1 MVKHFN
7 LSEWALGHRTLVLYL
22 MIVLAAIGVGSYL
35 RLGQAED
42 PDFSFKLMVVRTMWP
57 GASAEEVE
65 RQLTDR
71 IEKKLQ
77 ETPRLDFLRS
87 YSKPGE
93 SVVFVFVKDSSRPEE
108 IKDTWYQVRKKVGD
122 IRATLPQGVV
132 GPFFNDE
139 FGDTFGN
146 IYAVTGDGFSYAQLK
161 ETADRIRNQLL
172 RVKDVAK
179 VELVGEQDEKI
190 YVEVANAKLATFG
203 IEPAVV
209 FAALAQQNAVTATG
223 SFETPTDRIYIRA
236 TGALDSVESVRAIA
250 IRANGRLFQLGD
262 VANVYR
268 GFADPPQ
275 PRMRYIGKEAL
286 GIAVSMVPRGDI
298 IELGKALDIEVARI
312 ERELPVGLELD
323 RVNDQPATV
332 KRSVGEFT
340 RSLAEA
346 VAIVLAVSFVS
357 LGLRTGLVVALSI
370 PLTLAVT
377 FLLMYQWGI
386 DLHKISLGALI
397 IALGLLVDD
406 AIISVEMMLAK
417 MEQGWGRARAAS
429 FAYTS
434 TAMPMLTGTVVTAAG
449 FLPIG
454 LARSSTGEY
463 TFSIFAV
470 TTTALLVSWVVSVIF
485 VPYLGY
491 KLLPDFK
498 PGAHVDESTVYRK
511 PFYLRFRAVVAWCVE
526 HRALVIGATAAAFV
540 LAVVGFRF
548 VQQQFFP
555 AASRP
560 ELIVD
565 LRLAEGSSV
574 RATEEQVRKLEKFL
588 LADPAVKDRIDNFV
602 SYVGSGSPRFY
613 LPFDQQLVNA
623 NFGQF
628 IVNTKTNED
637 REVVRKRLLRLFEE
651 DFPEIRGRVNRLENG
666 PPVGFPVQFRV
677 VGEDKERIRAIA
689 NEVAAAMRAN
699 PWTREVSFDWDE
711 PSKVMR
717 LVLDQNRARV
727 LGISTQELAG
737 FLNTV
742 LAGQAATAYREG
754 DKQIDVLVRGA
765 KEERVFLSLLKD
777 LAVPIGGGRNVPL
790 GQIADVSYGF
800 EQGVYWRRDRLPA
813 ITARSDLKDGIQA
826 PVVSRQLEATLQPL
840 RDKLPIGYRIDTG
853 GAIEDASK
861 GQKSIA
867 VVAPVMILVMVT
879 ALMLQLQSFS
889 RLALVLLTAPL
900 GLIGVAAALLVFNVP
915 FGFVAMLGTI
925 ALSGMIM
932 RNSVILVD
940 QIDRDIEG
948 GSEPVEAIA
957 DATVRRFRPIML
969 TAAAAVLAMIPL
981 TRSAFYGPMAVAI
994 MGGLV
999 VATVLTLL
1007 FLPAL
1012 YAAWFRVPRLAK
1024 APEASPPALASV
1036 PAAGACAL
1044 RIEPDRPAPDDDMAP
1059 ERT

>member
-1 MVKHFN
+1 MASRFN
-7 LSEWALGHRTLVLYL
+7 LSEWALAHQRLVLYF

-42 PDFSFKLMVVRTMWP
+42 PDFTFKLMVVRTLWP
-57 GASAEEVE
+57 GASADEVE

-122 IRATLPQGVV
+122 IRALLPAGVQ

-146 IYAVTGDGFSYAQLK
+146 IYAITGEGFSYAQLK
-161 ETADRIRNQLL
+161 ETADRIRNDLL

-179 VELVGEQDEKI
+179 VDLVGEQDEKI

-203 IEPAVV
+203 VDPAVV
-209 FAALAQQNAVTATG
+209 FAALAQQNAVASSG
-223 SFETPTDRIYIRA
+223 SFETATDRVYIR
-236 TGALDSVESVRAIA
+236 TSGALDSVESVKQVP
-250 IRANGRLFQLGD
+250 IRANGRLFRVGD
-262 VANVYR
+262 IATVTR
-268 GFADPPQ
+268 GFSDPPQ
-275 PRMRYIGKEAL
+275 PKMRFMGKDAL
-286 GIAVSMVPRGDI
+286 GVAVSMVPRGDI
-298 IELGKALDIEVARI
+298 IALGRALDAEVGRI
-312 ERELPVGLELD
+312 KAELPVGIELD

-332 KRSVGEFT
+332 KRSVHEFT

-346 VAIVLAVSFVS
+346 VGIVLLVSFLS
-357 LGLRTGLVVALSI
+357 LGFRTGLIVALSI

-377 FLLMYQWGI
+377 FLFMYQAGI

-397 IALGLLVDD
+397 MALGLLVDD
-406 AIISVEMMLAK
+406 AIISVEMMVVK
-417 MEQGWGRARAAS
+417 MEQGYERVKAAS

-470 TTTALLVSWVVSVIF
+470 ATIALLVSWIVSVVF
-485 VPYLGY
+485 VPYMGY
-491 KLLPDFK
+491 KLLPDFSK
-498 PGAHVDESTVYRK
+498 AGSHVDEEAVYRK
-511 PFYLRFRAVVAWCVE
+511 PFYLRFRRLVDWCVAY
-526 HRALVIGATAAAFV
+526 RWKVIGATAVAFA
-540 LAVVGFRF
+540 LSIFGFGF

-565 LRLAEGSSV
+565 LRLAESASLP
-574 RATEEQVRKLEKFL
+574 ATEAQVRRLEAIL
-588 LADPAVKDRIDNFV
+588 MTEPALKDNIDNFV

-628 IVNTKTNED
+628 IVNTKDNRA
-637 REVVRKRLLRLFEE
+637 REVVRERLLRLFDE
-651 DFPEIRGRVNRLENG
+651 DFPELRGRVNRLENG

-677 VGEDKERIRAIA
+677 IGEDKAVIRAIA
-689 NEVAAAMRAN
+689 NDVAAVMRAN
-699 PWTREVSFDWDE
+699 PWTRDVNFDWE
-711 PSKVMR
+711 EASRVIR
-717 LVLDQNRARV
+717 LTLDQDRARV
-727 LGISTQELAG
+727 LGITTQDLAQYVG
-737 FLNTV
+737 TV
-742 LAGQAATAYREG
+742 VSGQAVTAWRER
-754 DKQIDVLVRGA
+754 DKQIDVVVRGDA
-765 KEERVFLSLLKD
+765 AERRMVSLLKE
-777 LAVPIGGGRNVPL
+777 LAVSIGRGRTVPL
-790 GQIADVSYGF
+790 SQVAQISYGF
-800 EQGVYWRRDRLPA
+800 EQGVYWRRDRLPLV
-813 ITARSDLKDGIQA
+813 TVRSDIRDGIQA
-826 PVVSRQLEATLQPL
+826 PVVSAQLNA
-840 RDKLPIGYRIDTG
+840 KLAQVRASLPHGYRIDTG
-853 GAIEDASK
+853 GAVEDAGK
-861 GQKSIA
+861 GQQSIA
-867 VVAPVMILVMVT
+867 AVAPVMVLVMLT
-879 ALMLQLQSFS
+879 ALMLQMQSFS
-889 RLALVLLTAPL
+889 RLAMVVLTAPL
-900 GLIGVAAALLVFNVP
+900 GLIGVAAALLAFRVP

-940 QIDRDIEG
+940 QIDHDIRA
-948 GSEPVEAIA
+948 GSEPWDAIV

-999 VATVLTLL
+999 VATLLTLL

-1012 YAAWFRVPRLAK
+1012 YAAWFRVKRAGG
-1024 APEASPPALASV
+1024 EA
-1036 PAAGACAL
+1036 
-1044 RIEPDRPAPDDDMAP
+1044 
-1059 ERT
+1059 

>member
-1 MVKHFN
+1 MLKRFN
-7 LSEWALGHRTLVLYL
+7 LSEWALAHQVLVLYF
-22 MIVLAAIGVGSYL
+22 MIVLAAVGVGSYL

-71 IEKKLQ
+71 IERKLQ

-93 SVVFVFVKDSSRPEE
+93 SVVFVFVKDSSRPDE

-122 IRATLPQGVV
+122 IRNTLPQGIQ

-146 IYAVTGDGFSYAQLK
+146 IYALTGDGFTYAQLK

-179 VELVGEQDEKI
+179 VDLVGEQDEKI
-190 YVEVANAKLATFG
+190 FVELANAKLATFG

-209 FAALAQQNAVTATG
+209 FAALAQQNAVSASG
-223 SFETPTDRIYIRA
+223 SFETGTDRIYLRA
-236 TGALDSVESVRAIA
+236 TGALDSVEAVKEIA
-250 IRANGRLFQLGD
+250 IRANGRLFRLGD
-262 VANVYR
+262 VADVYR
-268 GFADPPQ
+268 GFVDPPA
-275 PRMRYIGKEAL
+275 PRMRYMGKEAL

-298 IELGKALDIEVARI
+298 IALGHALDAELVRI
-312 ERELPVGLELD
+312 EKELPVGLELD

-332 KRSVGEFT
+332 KRSVHEFT
-340 RSLAEA
+340 RSLTEA
-346 VAIVLAVSFVS
+346 VAIVLVVSFLS
-357 LGLRTGLVVALSI
+357 LGLRTGLIVALSI

-377 FLLMYQWGI
+377 FLFMSVAGI

-406 AIISVEMMLAK
+406 AIISVEMMVVK
-417 MEQGWGRARAAS
+417 MEQGWERVRAAS
-429 FAYTS
+429 FAYTT
-434 TAMPMLTGTVVTAAG
+434 TAMPMLTGTIVTAAG

-470 TTTALLVSWVVSVIF
+470 TTIALLVSWVVSVLF
-485 VPYLGY
+485 LPYLGY
-491 KLLPDFK
+491 KLLPDFRK
-498 PGAHVDESTVYRK
+498 AGAHADEHAVYAR
-511 PFYLRFRAVVAWCVE
+511 PFYRRFRSVVAWCVD
-526 HRALVIGATAAAFV
+526 HRWIVIGATAATFV
-540 LAVVGFRF
+540 VAVFAFRF

-565 LRLAEGSSV
+565 LRLAEGASLP
-574 RATEEQVRKLEKFL
+574 ATEAQVRKLERIL
-588 LADPAVKDRIDNFV
+588 LTDPQLKERIENFV

-628 IVNTKTNED
+628 IVNTKSNEA
-637 REVVRKRLLRLFEE
+637 REIVRARLLRLFEE
-651 DFPEIRGRVNRLENG
+651 DFAELRGRVNRLENG

-677 VGEDKERIRAIA
+677 IGEDKQEIRRIA
-689 NEVAAAMRAN
+689 NEVAGAMRAN
-699 PWTREVSFDWDE
+699 PWMRDVNFDWDE
-711 PSKVMR
+711 PSKVIR
-717 LVLDQNRARV
+717 LRIDQESARV
-727 LGISTQELAG
+727 LGISTQDLAQY
-737 FLNTV
+737 LNTV
-742 LAGQAATAYREG
+742 LSGQAVTAYREG
-754 DKQIDVLVRGA
+754 DKQIDVVARGA
-765 KEERVFLSLLKD
+765 REERVFMSLFKD
-777 LAVPIGGGRNVPL
+777 LAVPTGRGRTVPL
-790 GQIADVSYGF
+790 AQVAELTYGF
-800 EQGVYWRRDRLPA
+800 EQGIFWRRDRLPM
-813 ITARSDLKDGIQA
+813 ITVRSDIRDGIQA
-826 PVVSRQLEATLQPL
+826 PVVSKQVEEAIAPI
-840 RDKLPIGYRIDTG
+840 RAKLPVGYRIDTG
-853 GAIEDASK
+853 GAIEDAGK
-861 GQKSIA
+861 GQQSIA
-867 VVAPVMILVMVT
+867 VVAPVMILVMLT
-879 ALMLQLQSFS
+879 TLMLQLQSFS
-889 RLALVLLTAPL
+889 RLAMVVLTAPL
-900 GLIGVAAALLVFNVP
+900 GLIGVSAALLAFNVP

-925 ALSGMIM
+925 ALAGMIM

-940 QIDRDIEG
+940 QIDHDIREG
-948 GSEPVEAIA
+948 NDPCDAIIQ
-957 DATVRRFRPIML
+957 ATVRRFRSIML
-969 TAAAAVLAMIPL
+969 TSPAAVLAMIPL

-999 VATVLTLL
+999 VATLLTLL

-1012 YAAWFRVPRLAK
+1012 YAAWFRVKRPFEME
-1024 APEASPPALASV
+1024 PSV
-1036 PAAGACAL
+1036 AAAVA
-1044 RIEPDRPAPDDDMAP
+1044 A
-1059 ERT
+1059 

>member
-1 MVKHFN
+1 MAGRFN
-7 LSEWALGHRTLVLYL
+7 LSEWALSHRTLVLYF
-22 MIVLAAIGVGSYL
+22 MVMLALIGVGSYVK
-35 RLGQAED
+35 LGQAED
-42 PDFSFKLMVVRTMWP
+42 PDFTFKLMVVRTLWP
-57 GASAEEVE
+57 GAAADEVE

-93 SVVFVFVKDSSRPEE
+93 SVVFVFVKDSSRPDE
-108 IKDTWYQVRKKVGD
+108 IKESWYQVRKKVGD
-122 IRATLPQGVV
+122 IRQTLPQGVV

-146 IYAVTGDGFSYAQLK
+146 IYAITGDGFTYAQLK

-179 VELVGEQDEKI
+179 VDLIGEQDEKI
-190 YVEVANAKLATFG
+190 YLELANAKLATLG
-203 IEPAVV
+203 VEPAAV
-209 FAALAQQNAVTATG
+209 FDALARQNAVSATG

-236 TGALDSVESVRAIA
+236 SGALDSVESVKAIA
-250 IRANGRLFQLGD
+250 IRANGRLFRVGD
-262 VANVYR
+262 IATVYR

-275 PRMRYIGKEAL
+275 PRMRYLGHDAL

-298 IELGKALDIEVARI
+298 IALGKALDLQVERI
-312 ERELPVGLELD
+312 ERDLPVGLELD

-340 RSLAEA
+340 RSLTEA
-346 VAIVLAVSFVS
+346 VAIVLVVSFLS
-357 LGLRTGLVVALSI
+357 LGLRTGLIVALSI

-377 FLLMYQWGI
+377 FLFMNVSGV

-397 IALGLLVDD
+397 ISLGLLVDD
-406 AIISVEMMLAK
+406 AIISVEMMVVK
-417 MEQGWGRARAAS
+417 MEQGLERVKAAS

-434 TAMPMLTGTVVTAAG
+434 TAMPMLTGTIVTAAG

-470 TTTALLVSWVVSVIF
+470 TTIALLVSWVVSVLF

-498 PGAHVDESTVYRK
+498 RSGAFDEMAVYRR
-511 PFYLRFRAVVAWCVE
+511 PFYQRFRRVVQWCVT
-526 HRALVIGATAAAFV
+526 RRWLVIGTTVAIFLLSVFA
-540 LAVVGFRF
+540 FRF

-565 LRLAEGSSV
+565 LRLAEGASIN
-574 RATEEQVRKLEKFL
+574 ATEAQVKKLEAIL
-588 LADPAVKDRIDNFV
+588 QREPVLKDNIENFV

-628 IVNTKTNED
+628 IVNTKNNES
-637 REVVRKRLLRLFEE
+637 REIVRARLLKLFEE
-651 DFPEIRGRVNRLENG
+651 EFTEVRGRVNRLENG
-666 PPVGFPVQFRV
+666 PPVGYPVQYRV
-677 VGEDKERIRAIA
+677 VGEDKQVVRAIA
-689 NEVAAAMRAN
+689 NEVAAAMREN
-699 PWTREVSFDWDE
+699 KWMREVNFDWDE
-711 PSKVMR
+711 PSKVIR
-717 LVLDQNRARV
+717 LSIDQERARV
-727 LGISTQELAG
+727 LGISTQDLAQ

-742 LAGQAATAYREG
+742 LSGQAVTTYRER
-754 DKQIDVLVRGA
+754 DKQVDVVARGA
-765 KEERVFLSLLKD
+765 KEERVFMSLLKD
-777 LAVPIGGGRNVPL
+777 LAVPTVRGRTVPL
-790 GQIADVSYGF
+790 AQIATITYGL

-813 ITARSDLKDGIQA
+813 ITVRSDIRDGIQA
-826 PVVSRQLEATLQPL
+826 PVVSAQINARLESIRA
-840 RDKLPIGYRIDTG
+840 KLPYGYRIDTG
-853 GAIEDASK
+853 GAVEDAGK
-861 GQKSIA
+861 GQQSIA
-867 VVAPVMILVMVT
+867 VVAPVMILVMLT

-889 RLALVLLTAPL
+889 RLALVVLTAPL
-900 GLIGVAAALLVFNVP
+900 GLIGVAAALLLFNVP

-925 ALSGMIM
+925 ALAGMIM
-932 RNSVILVD
+932 RNAVILVD
-940 QIDRDIEG
+940 QIEHDIREG
-948 GSEPVEAIA
+948 HVPWDAII
-957 DATVRRFRPIML
+957 DATVRRFRPITL
-969 TAAAAVLAMIPL
+969 TAAAAILAMIPL

-994 MGGLV
+994 MGGLL

-1012 YAAWFRVPRLAK
+1012 YAAWFGIRN
-1024 APEASPPALASV
+1024 PEEDAASPV
-1036 PAAGACAL
+1036 AG
-1044 RIEPDRPAPDDDMAP
+1044 
-1059 ERT
+1059 

>member
-1 MVKHFN
+1 MFKRFN
-7 LSEWALGHRTLVLYL
+7 LSEWALSHQTLVLYF
-22 MIVLAAIGVGSYL
+22 MVVLAAVGIGSFL

-42 PDFSFKLMVVRTMWP
+42 PDFTFKLMVVRTMWS

-65 RQLTDR
+65 RQLTDK

-93 SVVFVFVKDSSRPEE
+93 SVVFVFVKDSARPDE
-108 IKDTWYQVRKKVGD
+108 IRDTWYQVRKKVGD
-122 IRATLPQGVV
+122 IRLTLPQGVI

-146 IYAVTGDGFSYAQLK
+146 IYAITGQGYTYAQLK
-161 ETADRIRNQLL
+161 ETADRIRNELL

-179 VELVGEQDEKI
+179 VDLVGEQDEKI
-190 YVEVANAKLATFG
+190 YVEVSNTRLGTLG
-203 IEPAVV
+203 IEPAAV
-209 FAALAQQNAVTATG
+209 FSALAQQNAVAATG
-223 SFETPTDRIYIRA
+223 SFETPTDRIYLRA
-236 TGALDSVESVRAIA
+236 SGALDSVESVKALA
-250 IRANGRLFQLGD
+250 IRANGRLFRLGD
-262 VANVYR
+262 IAAVAR
-268 GFADPPQ
+268 GFSDPPQ
-275 PRMRYIGKEAL
+275 PRMRYMGQAAL
-286 GIAVSMVPRGDI
+286 GVAVSMVPRGDI
-298 IELGKALDIEVARI
+298 IALGQALDQQVTRL
-312 ERELPVGLELD
+312 ERELPVGIELH

-332 KRSVGEFT
+332 KRSVREFT

-346 VAIVLAVSFVS
+346 VGIVLAVSFLS
-357 LGLRTGLVVALSI
+357 LGLRTGLIVALSI

-377 FLLMYQWGI
+377 FFFMFEAGI

-406 AIISVEMMLAK
+406 AIISVEMMVVK
-417 MEQGWGRARAAS
+417 MEQGWERVKAAS

-434 TAMPMLTGTVVTAAG
+434 TAMPMLTGTVLTAAR

-470 TTTALLVSWVVSVIF
+470 TTIALMVSWLVSVIF

-491 KLLPDFK
+491 KLLPDFSK
-498 PGAHVDESTVYRK
+498 AGAHVDEHAVYRK
-511 PFYLRFRAVVAWCVE
+511 PFYQRFRRVVAWCVE
-526 HRALVIGATAAAFV
+526 HRWIVVGATVALFLV
-540 LAVVGFRF
+540 AVFAFRF
-548 VQQQFFP
+548 VQPQFFP

-565 LRLAEGSSV
+565 LRLEEGASIP
-574 RATEEQVRKLEKFL
+574 ATEAQVKKMERIL
-588 LADPAVKDRIDNFV
+588 LTDPAIKDRLDNFV

-628 IVNTKTNED
+628 ILNTKSSQD
-637 REVVRKRLLRLFEE
+637 REVVRARLLKIFDE
-651 DFPEIRGRVNRLENG
+651 DFPEVRGRVNRLENG

-677 VGEDKERIRAIA
+677 VGEDKEKIRAIA

-699 PWTREVSFDWDE
+699 PWTREVNFDWDE
-711 PSKVMR
+711 PSKVIR
-717 LVLDQNRARV
+717 LSIDQNRARV
-727 LGISTQELAG
+727 LGISTQELAQ

-742 LAGQAATAYREG
+742 LSGQAATTYREA
-754 DKQIDVLVRGA
+754 DKAVDVVVRGA
-765 KEERVFLSLLKD
+765 KEERVFMSLLKD
-777 LAVPIGGGRNVPL
+777 LAVPVGRRRTVPL
-790 GQIADVSYGF
+790 AQIADVTYGF

-813 ITARSDLKDGIQA
+813 ITVRSDLKDGIQA
-826 PVVSRQLEATLQPL
+826 PVVSQQLIAQLEPIRA
-840 RDKLPIGYRIDTG
+840 KLPVGYRIDTG
-853 GAIEDASK
+853 GAIEDAGK

-889 RLALVLLTAPL
+889 KLALVLLTAPL
-900 GLIGVAAALLVFNVP
+900 GLIGVAAALLIFNVP
-915 FGFVAMLGTI
+915 FRFVAMLGTI
-925 ALSGMIM
+925 ALAGMIM

-940 QIDRDIEG
+940 QIDQDIRA
-948 GSEPVEAIA
+948 GSEPADAIV
-957 DATVRRFRPIML
+957 DATVRRFRPIVL

-981 TRSAFYGPMAVAI
+981 TRSAFYGPMAVSI

-999 VATVLTLL
+999 VATGLTLL

-1012 YAAWFRVPRLAK
+1012 YAAWFHVPRASDVDVVEPLAGAEVEEPAK
-1024 APEASPPALASV
+1024 A
-1036 PAAGACAL
+1036 
-1044 RIEPDRPAPDDDMAP
+1044 
-1059 ERT
+1059 

>member
-1 MVKHFN
+1 MFKRFN
-7 LSEWALGHRTLVLYL
+7 LSEWALSHQTLVLYF
-22 MIVLAAIGVGSYL
+22 MVVLAAIGVGSFM

-42 PDFSFKLMVVRTMWP
+42 PDFTFKLMVVRTLWP

-93 SVVFVFVKDSSRPEE
+93 SVVFVFVKDSSRPDE
-108 IKDTWYQVRKKVGD
+108 IRDTWYQVRKKVGD
-122 IRATLPQGVV
+122 IRLTLPQGVA

-139 FGDTFGN
+139 FGDTYGN
-146 IYAVTGDGFSYAQLK
+146 IYAITGEGYTYAQLK
-161 ETADRIRNQLL
+161 ETADRIRNELL

-179 VELVGEQDEKI
+179 VDLVGEQDEKI
-190 YVEVANAKLATFG
+190 YVEVSNTRLGTLG
-203 IEPAVV
+203 IEPSAV
-209 FAALAQQNAVTATG
+209 FAALAQQNAVAATG
-223 SFETPTDRIYIRA
+223 SFETATDRIYVRA
-236 TGALDSVESVRAIA
+236 SGALDSVESVKALA
-250 IRANGRLFQLGD
+250 IRANGRLFRLGD
-262 VANVYR
+262 IATVAR

-275 PRMRYIGKEAL
+275 PRMRYMGRDAL
-286 GIAVSMVPRGDI
+286 GVAVSMVPRGDI
-298 IELGKALDIEVARI
+298 IALGHALDGELSRLD
-312 ERELPVGLELD
+312 RELPVGIELH

-340 RSLAEA
+340 RSLTEA
-346 VAIVLAVSFVS
+346 VGIVLLVSFLS
-357 LGLRTGLVVALSI
+357 LGLRTGLIVALSI

-377 FLLMYQWGI
+377 FFFMFQSGI

-397 IALGLLVDD
+397 ISLGLLVDD
-406 AIISVEMMLAK
+406 AIISVEMMVVK
-417 MEQGWGRARAAS
+417 MEQGYERVKAAS

-434 TAMPMLTGTVVTAAG
+434 TAMPMLTGTIVTAAG

-470 TTTALLVSWVVSVIF
+470 TTIALLVSWVVSVLF

-491 KLLPDFK
+491 KLLPDMRK
-498 PGAHVDESTVYRK
+498 AGAHADEAGVYRK
-511 PFYLRFRAVVAWCVE
+511 PFYLRFRRLVEWCVD
-526 HRALVIGATAAAFV
+526 HRGLVIGATAAAFV
-540 LAVVGFRF
+540 LSVFGFRF

-565 LRLAEGSSV
+565 LRLPEGASLN
-574 RATEEQVRKLEKFL
+574 ATEAQVKKLERI
-588 LADPAVKDRIDNFV
+588 LAGEPVLRDNIDNFV

-628 IVNTKTNED
+628 IVNTKNNEA
-637 REVVRKRLLRLFEE
+637 REVVRARLLKLFEE
-651 DFPEIRGRVNRLENG
+651 DFPELRGRVNRLENG

-677 VGEDKERIRAIA
+677 IGEDKQEIRRIA
-689 NEVAAAMRAN
+689 NEVAGAMRAN
-699 PWTREVSFDWDE
+699 AWTHDVNFDWDE
-711 PSKVMR
+711 PSKVIR
-717 LVLDQNRARV
+717 LKIDQERARV
-727 LGISTQELAG
+727 LGVSTQDLAQY
-737 FLNTV
+737 LNTV
-742 LAGQAATAYREG
+742 LSGFAATTWREG
-754 DKQIDVLVRGA
+754 DKQVDVVARGSRM
-765 KEERVFLSLLKD
+765 EREYMSLLRD
-777 LAVPIGGGRNVPL
+777 LAVPTGRGKPVPL
-790 GQIADVSYGF
+790 AQLADIEYGF
-800 EQGVYWRRDRLPA
+800 EQGVYWRRDRLPMVTVRA
-813 ITARSDLKDGIQA
+813 DIRDGIQA
-826 PVVSRQLEATLQPL
+826 PVVSQQVQAAIAPIRA
-840 RDKLPIGYRIDTG
+840 KLPAGYRIDTG
-853 GAIEDASK
+853 GAIEDAAK
-861 GQKSIA
+861 GQRSIA
-867 VVAPVMILVMVT
+867 IVAPVMVLVMLT

-889 RLALVLLTAPL
+889 RLAMVVLTAPL
-900 GLIGVAAALLVFNVP
+900 GLIGVAAALLLFNVP

-925 ALSGMIM
+925 ALAGMIM

-940 QIDRDIEG
+940 QIDHDIREG
-948 GSEPVEAIA
+948 SDPWDAIV
-957 DATVRRFRPIML
+957 DSTVRRFRPIML

-981 TRSAFYGPMAVAI
+981 ARSAFYGPMAVAI

-1012 YAAWFRVPRLAK
+1012 YAAWFRVRRVTEP
-1024 APEASPPALASV
+1024 APEAALV
-1036 PAAGACAL
+1036 PA
-1044 RIEPDRPAPDDDMAP
+1044 
-1059 ERT
+1059 

>member
-1 MVKHFN
+1 MFKRFN
-7 LSEWALGHRTLVLYL
+7 LSEWALSHQTLVLYF
-22 MIVLAAIGVGSYL
+22 MIVLGFIGVGSYL
-35 RLGQAED
+35 KLGQAED
-42 PDFSFKLMVVRTMWP
+42 PDFTFKLMVVQTRWP
-57 GASAEEVE
+57 GASAGEVE
-65 RQLTDR
+65 RQLTDK

-77 ETPRLDFLRS
+77 ETPHLDFLRS

-93 SVVFVFVKDSSRPEE
+93 SNIFVFVKDSTLASE

-122 IRATLPQGVV
+122 IRQTLPPGIQG
-132 GPFFNDE
+132 PYFNDE

-146 IYAVTGDGFSYAQLK
+146 IYAITGDGYTYAQLK

-172 RVKDVAK
+172 RVKNVAK
-179 VELVGEQDEKI
+179 VDLIGEQDERI

-203 IEPAVV
+203 IDPQFV
-209 FAALAQQNAVTATG
+209 FNALAQQNAVSATG

-236 TGALDSVESVRAIA
+236 TGSLDSVESVKAIA

-268 GFADPPQ
+268 SFVDPPQ
-275 PRMRYIGKEAL
+275 PRIRYMGKPAL

-298 IELGKALDIEVARI
+298 IALGHALDDQIGTIEK
-312 ERELPVGLELD
+312 ELPVGLELS

-332 KRSVGEFT
+332 KRSISEFT
-340 RSLAEA
+340 HSLAEA
-346 VAIVLAVSFVS
+346 VTIVLAVSFLT
-357 LGLRTGLVVALSI
+357 LGLRTGLIVALSI

-377 FLLMYQWGI
+377 FLFMFVSGI

-397 IALGLLVDD
+397 ISLGLLVDD
-406 AIISVEMMLAK
+406 AIISVEMMVVK
-417 MEQGWGRARAAS
+417 MEQGWERVRAAS
-429 FAYTS
+429 FAYRS
-434 TAMPMLTGTVVTAAG
+434 TAMPMLTGTIVTAAG

-470 TTTALLVSWVVSVIF
+470 VTLALLISWIVSVIF

-491 KLLPDFK
+491 KLLPDYK
-498 PGAHVDESTVYRK
+498 QGGAHVDEGAVYRK
-511 PFYLRFRAVVAWCVE
+511 PFYLRFRAVVTWCVE
-526 HRALVIGATAAAFV
+526 HRWKVIAITAGIFV
-540 LAVVGFRF
+540 ASIVGFRF

-565 LRLAEGSSV
+565 LRLPEGASIP
-574 RATEEQVRKLEKFL
+574 ATEQQVKKMEKFL
-588 LADPAVKDRIDNFV
+588 LTDPSVKDRIENFV

-628 IVNTKTNED
+628 IVNTKSNED
-637 REVVRKRLLRLFEE
+637 REVVRSRLLKLFDEE
-651 DFPEIRGRVNRLENG
+651 FPELRGRVNRLENG
-666 PPVGFPVQFRV
+666 PPVGYPVQFRV
-677 VGEDKERIRAIA
+677 VGEDKQRIRAIA
-689 NEVAAAMRAN
+689 KDVAAAMRDN
-699 PWTREVSFDWDE
+699 KWTRDVNFDWDE
-711 PSKVMR
+711 PSKVIR
-717 LVLDQNRARV
+717 LTIDQNRARV
-727 LGISTQELAG
+727 LGISTQELSQ

-742 LAGQAATAYREG
+742 LSGQAATTFRER
-754 DKQIDVLVRGA
+754 DKSVDVMVRGSRD
-765 KEERVFLSLLKD
+765 ERVFMSLLKD
-777 LAVPIGGGRNVPL
+777 LSVPVGNGRNVPL
-790 GQIADVSYGF
+790 AQIADVTYGL

-813 ITARSDLKDGIQA
+813 ITVRSDLNDGIQA
-826 PVVSRQLEATLQPL
+826 PVVSQQLNEKIDEIRA
-840 RDKLPIGYRIDTG
+840 KLPVGYRIETG
-853 GAIEDASK
+853 GAIEDAGK
-861 GQKSIA
+861 GQQSIA
-867 VVAPVMILVMVT
+867 IVAPVMILVMVT

-889 RLALVLLTAPL
+889 KLALVLLTAPL
-900 GLIGVAAALLVFNVP
+900 GLIGVAAALLIFNVP

-925 ALSGMIM
+925 ALAGMIM

-940 QIDRDIEG
+940 QIDHDIEA
-948 GSEPVEAIA
+948 GSEPADAIV

-999 VATVLTLL
+999 IATVLTLL

-1012 YAAWFRVPRLAK
+1012 YAAWFRVPRMGTNEERA
-1024 APEASPPALASV
+1024 ASGR
-1036 PAAGACAL
+1036 AGEL
-1044 RIEPDRPAPDDDMAP
+1044 LHL
-1059 ERT
+1059 

>member
-1 MVKHFN
+1 MRQRFN
-7 LSEWALGHRTLVLYL
+7 LSEWALEHQTLVLFF
-22 MIVLAAIGVGSYL
+22 MIVLAAIGIGSYL

-42 PDFSFKLMVVRTMWP
+42 PDFTFKLMVVRTMWP

-65 RQLTDR
+65 RQLTDK
-71 IEKKLQ
+71 IERKLQ

-93 SVVFVFVKDSSRPEE
+93 SVVFVFVKDNSRPEE

-122 IRATLPQGVV
+122 IRLTLPQGVI

-146 IYAVTGDGFSYAQLK
+146 IYALTGDGFTYAQLK

-179 VELVGEQDEKI
+179 VDLIGEQDEKI
-190 YVEVANAKLATFG
+190 YVELANAKLATFG
-203 IEPAVV
+203 IEPALV
-209 FAALAQQNAVTATG
+209 FAALQQQNAVSATG

-236 TGALDSVESVRAIA
+236 TGALDSVESVKQIA
-250 IRANGRLFQLGD
+250 IRANGRLFRLGD
-262 VANVYR
+262 IANVTR
-268 GFADPPQ
+268 GFADPAQ
-275 PRMRYIGKEAL
+275 PRMRYMGRDAL

-298 IELGKALDIEVARI
+298 IALGKALDAETERI
-312 ERELPVGLELD
+312 EGQLPVGLELD

-340 RSLAEA
+340 RALAEA
-346 VAIVLAVSFVS
+346 VTIVLIVSFVS
-357 LGLRTGLVVALSI
+357 LGLRTGLIVALSI
-370 PLTLAVT
+370 PLTLFVT
-377 FLLMYQWGI
+377 FAFMYQAGV

-397 IALGLLVDD
+397 ISLGLLVDD
-406 AIISVEMMLAK
+406 AIISVEMMVVK
-417 MEQGWGRARAAS
+417 MEQGWERAKAAS

-434 TAMPMLTGTVVTAAG
+434 TAMPMLTGTIVTAAG

-470 TTTALLVSWVVSVIF
+470 TTTALLVSWVVSVLF

-491 KLLPDFK
+491 KLLPDFRK
-498 PGAHVDESTVYRK
+498 AGVHLDEGAVYRK
-511 PFYLRFRAVVAWCVE
+511 PFYQRFRRVVEWSVD
-526 HRALVIGATAAAFV
+526 HRRVVIAATAGVF
-540 LAVVGFRF
+540 LLSIFGFKF

-565 LRLAEGSSV
+565 LRLQEGASID
-574 RATEEQVRKLEKFL
+574 ATQAQVKKMEAL
-588 LADPAVKDRIDNFV
+588 LMGEPLLRDNIENFV

-628 IVNTKTNED
+628 IVNTKNNES
-637 REVVRKRLLRLFEE
+637 REWVRARLLKAFDE
-651 DFPEIRGRVNRLENG
+651 DFPEVRGRVNRLENG

-677 VGEDKERIRAIA
+677 IGEDKEVIRGIA
-689 NEVAAAMRAN
+689 NQVSQVMRDNA
-699 PWTREVSFDWDE
+699 WTRDVNFDWDE
-711 PSKVMR
+711 PSKVIR
-717 LVLDQNRARV
+717 LTIDQNRARV
-727 LGISTQELAG
+727 LGISTQELSA
-737 FLNTV
+737 FLSTV
-742 LAGQAATAYREG
+742 LSGSAITTYREA
-754 DKQIDVLVRGA
+754 DKQVDVVVRGA
-765 KEERVFLSLLKD
+765 REERVYMSLLKD
-777 LAVPIGGGRNVPL
+777 LAVPIGRGRTVPL
-790 GQIADVSYGF
+790 AQIANLTYGF
-800 EQGVYWRRDRLPA
+800 EQGIYWRRDRLPV
-813 ITARSDLKDGIQA
+813 ITVRSDLKDGIQA
-826 PVVSRQLEATLQPL
+826 PVVSAQVNEKLEAI
-840 RDKLPIGYRIDTG
+840 RSKLPFGYRIDTG
-853 GAIEDASK
+853 GAVEDAGK

-867 VVAPVMILVMVT
+867 IVAPVMILVMIT

-889 RLALVLLTAPL
+889 RLTMVLLTAPL
-900 GLIGVAAALLVFNVP
+900 GLIGVVAALLVFNVP

-925 ALSGMIM
+925 ALAGMIM

-940 QIDRDIEG
+940 QIEQDIRN
-948 GSEPVEAIA
+948 GSDPYEAIT
-957 DATVRRFRPIML
+957 DATVRRLRPIVL

-999 VATVLTLL
+999 VATVITLV

-1012 YAAWFRVPRLAK
+1012 YAAWYRVRRPTLQ
-1024 APEASPPALASV
+1024 EAA
-1036 PAAGACAL
+1036 
-1044 RIEPDRPAPDDDMAP
+1044 
-1059 ERT
+1059 

>member
-1 MVKHFN
+1 MIRRFN
-7 LSEWALGHRTLVLYL
+7 LSEWALAHQTLVLYF
-22 MIVLAAIGVGSYL
+22 MVVLAVVGVGSYL

-42 PDFSFKLMVVRTMWP
+42 PDFTFKLMVVRTIWP
-57 GASAEEVE
+57 GAAAEEVE

-93 SVVFVFVKDSSRPEE
+93 SVVFVFVKDYSRPDE

-122 IRATLPQGVV
+122 IRAGLPQGVI

-146 IYAVTGDGFSYAQLK
+146 IYALTGDGYTYAQLK
-161 ETADRIRNQLL
+161 DTADRLRNELL

-179 VELVGEQDEKI
+179 VELIGEQDEKI
-190 YVEVANAKLATFG
+190 FVELANAKLATFG

-209 FAALAQQNAVTATG
+209 FAALAQQNAVAATG

-236 TGALDSVESVRAIA
+236 SGALDSVESVKAIA
-250 IRANGRLFQLGD
+250 IRANGRLFRLGD
-262 VANVYR
+262 IATVTR
-268 GFADPPQ
+268 GFTDPPQ
-275 PRMRYIGKEAL
+275 PRMRFMGHEGL
-286 GIAVSMVPRGDI
+286 GVAVSMVPRGDI
-298 IELGKALDIEVARI
+298 IALGKALDAEVERI
-312 ERELPVGLELD
+312 ERELPVGLELH

-332 KRSVGEFT
+332 KRSVREFT
-340 RSLAEA
+340 RALTEA
-346 VAIVLAVSFVS
+346 VAIVLAVSFLS
-357 LGLRTGLVVALSI
+357 LGLRTGLIVALSI

-377 FLLMYQWGI
+377 FFFMHQAGI

-406 AIISVEMMLAK
+406 AIISVEMMVVK
-417 MEQGWGRARAAS
+417 MEQGWERVKAAS

-434 TAMPMLTGTVVTAAG
+434 TAMPMLTGTLVTAAG

-470 TTTALLVSWVVSVIF
+470 TTIALLVSWVVSVLF

-491 KLLPDFK
+491 KLLPDFHK
-498 PGAHVDESTVYRK
+498 AGGHVDEMAVYRK
-511 PFYLRFRAVVAWCVE
+511 PFYQRFRRLVDWCVG
-526 HRALVIGATAAAFV
+526 HRWTVIGVTVAAF
-540 LAVVGFRF
+540 AVAIGLFRF

-565 LRLAEGSSV
+565 LRLAEGSSIV
-574 RATEEQVRKLEKFL
+574 ATEAQVKRLEKIL
-588 LADPAVKDRIDNFV
+588 MTEPVLRDHIDNFV

-628 IVNTKTNED
+628 IVNTKNNEA
-637 REVVRKRLLRLFEE
+637 REIVRARLIRLFEE
-651 DFPEIRGRVNRLENG
+651 DFTEVRGRVNRLENG

-677 VGEDKERIRAIA
+677 IGEDKQVIRGIA
-689 NEVAAAMRAN
+689 NEVAAVMRAN
-699 PWTREVSFDWDE
+699 PWTRDVNFDWEE
-711 PSKVMR
+711 PSKVIR
-717 LVLDQNRARV
+717 LAIDQDRARV
-727 LGISTQELAG
+727 LGISTQELAQ

-742 LAGQAATAYREG
+742 LSGFPVTTFREG
-754 DKQIDVLVRGA
+754 DKQIDVIARGA
-765 KEERVFLSLLKD
+765 REERVYVSLLKD
-777 LAVPIGGGRNVPL
+777 LAVPVGGGRTVPL
-790 GQIADVSYGF
+790 AQIASLGYGF
-800 EQGVYWRRDRLPA
+800 EQGVYWRRDRLPV
-813 ITARSDLKDGIQA
+813 ITVRSDLKDGIQA
-826 PVVSRQLEATLQPL
+826 PVVSQQVNA
-840 RDKLPIGYRIDTG
+840 KLDAIRARLPFGYRIDVG
-853 GAIEDASK
+853 GATEDSAR
-861 GQKSIA
+861 GQRSIA
-867 VVAPVMILVMVT
+867 VVAPVMVLAMLTV
-879 ALMLQLQSFS
+879 LMLQLQSFS
-889 RLALVLLTAPL
+889 RLAMVLATAPL
-900 GLIGVAAALLVFNVP
+900 GMIGVTAALLLFNVP

-940 QIDRDIEG
+940 QIDHDIREG
-948 GSEPVEAIA
+948 AEPWDAIVE
-957 DATVRRFRPIML
+957 ATVRRFRPIML
-969 TAAAAVLAMIPL
+969 TAAAAILAMIPL
-981 TRSAFYGPMAVAI
+981 ARSAFYGPMAVAI
-994 MGGLV
+994 MGGLA

-1012 YAAWFRVPRLAK
+1012 YAAWFRVQK
-1024 APEASPPALASV
+1024 GE
-1036 PAAGACAL
+1036 
-1044 RIEPDRPAPDDDMAP
+1044 
-1059 ERT
+1059 

>member
-1 MVKHFN
+1 MLRRFN
-7 LSEWALGHRTLVLYL
+7 LSEWALAHQALVLYF
-22 MIVLAAIGVGSYL
+22 MVVLALVGVGSYL

-42 PDFSFKLMVVRTMWP
+42 PDFTFKLMVVRTLWP

-93 SVVFVFVKDSSRPEE
+93 SVVFVFVKDSSRPDE
-108 IKDTWYQVRKKVGD
+108 IKDAWYQVRKKIGD
-122 IRATLPQGVV
+122 VRPTLPQGIV

-146 IYAVTGDGFSYAQLK
+146 IYAITGDGFTYAQLK

-179 VELVGEQDEKI
+179 VDLIGEQDEKI
-190 YVEVANAKLATFG
+190 YVELANAKLATIG

-209 FAALAQQNAVTATG
+209 FAALAQQNAVAATG
-223 SFETPTDRIYIRA
+223 SFETPTDRIHIRA
-236 TGALDSVESVRAIA
+236 SGALDSVESVKAIA
-250 IRANGRLFQLGD
+250 LRANGRLFQLGD
-262 VANVYR
+262 VATVYR
-268 GFADPPQ
+268 GFADPAQ
-275 PRMRYIGKEAL
+275 PRMRFMGKEAL

-298 IELGKALDIEVARI
+298 IALGKSLDAEIAHLEK
-312 ERELPVGLELD
+312 ELPVGLELA

-346 VAIVLAVSFVS
+346 VAIVLVVSFLS
-357 LGLRTGLVVALSI
+357 LGLRTGLIVALSI

-377 FLLMYQWGI
+377 FLFMFYAGV

-397 IALGLLVDD
+397 LALGLLVDD
-406 AIISVEMMLAK
+406 AIISVEMMAVK
-417 MEQGWGRARAAS
+417 MEQGWERVKAAS

-434 TAMPMLTGTVVTAAG
+434 TAMPMLTGTIVTAAG

-470 TTTALLVSWVVSVIF
+470 ATIALLVSWVVSVIF

-491 KLLPDFK
+491 KLLPDFAK
-498 PGAHVDESTVYRK
+498 AGSHADENAVYRK
-511 PFYLRFRAVVAWCVE
+511 PFYRRFRRLVAWCVE
-526 HRALVIGATAAAFV
+526 HRGLVIGATVIAFLV
-540 LAVVGFRF
+540 SVFAFRF

-560 ELIVD
+560 ELVVD
-565 LRLAEGSSV
+565 LRLAEGASLH
-574 RATEEQVRKLEKFL
+574 ATEAQVKKLEKI
-588 LADPAVKDRIDNFV
+588 LATDPQLKDHIDNFV
-602 SYVGSGSPRFY
+602 SYVGTGSPRFY
-613 LPFDQQLVNA
+613 LPFEQQLVNA

-628 IVNTKTNED
+628 ILNTKSNAD
-637 REVVRKRLLRLFEE
+637 REVVRARLLKIFEE

-666 PPVGFPVQFRV
+666 PPVGFPVQYRV
-677 VGEDKERIRAIA
+677 VGEDKQVIRGIA
-689 NEVAAAMRAN
+689 NEVAAAMREN
-699 PWTREVSFDWDE
+699 PWAREVQFDWDE
-711 PSKVMR
+711 PSKVIR
-717 LVLDQNRARV
+717 LTIDQNRARV
-727 LGISTQELAG
+727 LGITTQELSQ
-737 FLNTV
+737 FINTV
-742 LAGQAATAYREG
+742 LNGQAVTAYRER
-754 DKQIDVLVRGA
+754 DKQIDVVVRGA
-765 KEERVFLSLLKD
+765 REERVYMSIMKD
-777 LAVPIGGGRNVPL
+777 LAVPVGRGRTVPL
-790 GQIADVSYGF
+790 GQIAELSYGF
-800 EQGVYWRRDRLPA
+800 EQGIYWRRDRLPA
-813 ITARSDLKDGIQA
+813 ITVRTDLKDGIQA
-826 PVVSRQLEATLQPL
+826 PVVSQQLEAKLAPL
-840 RDKLPIGYRIDTG
+840 RAKLPAGYRIETG
-853 GAIEDASK
+853 GAIEDAAK
-861 GQKSIA
+861 GQQSIA

-889 RLALVLLTAPL
+889 RLAMVLLTAPL
-900 GLIGVAAALLVFNVP
+900 GIIGVAAALLIFNVP

-925 ALSGMIM
+925 ALAGMIM

-940 QIDRDIEG
+940 QIDQDIHA
-948 GSEPVEAIA
+948 GSEPAEAIV

-999 VATVLTLL
+999 VATALTLL

-1012 YAAWFRVPRLAK
+1012 YAAWFRVKRPSEVEDTQDEDTPGPTSPR
-1024 APEASPPALASV
+1024 S
-1036 PAAGACAL
+1036 
-1044 RIEPDRPAPDDDMAP
+1044 PDRARRGDDDLEDLRPAQ
-1059 ERT
+1059 

>member
-1 MVKHFN
+1 MFKRFN
-7 LSEWALGHRTLVLYL
+7 LSEWALAHQALVLYF
-22 MIVLAAIGVGSYL
+22 MIVLAAVGVGSYL

-42 PDFSFKLMVVRTMWP
+42 PDFTFKVMIVRTMWP
-57 GASAEEVE
+57 GASAGEVE

-71 IEKKLQ
+71 IERKLQ

-93 SVVFVFVKDSSRPEE
+93 SVVFVYVKDSSRPEE

-146 IYAVTGDGFSYAQLK
+146 IYALSGDGYSYAQLK

-179 VELVGEQDEKI
+179 VDLVGEQDEKI
-190 YVEVANAKLATFG
+190 YVELANAKLATFG
-203 IEPAVV
+203 VEPAVV
-209 FAALAQQNAVTATG
+209 FAALQQQNAVSATG

-236 TGALDSVESVRAIA
+236 SGALDSVESVRAIA

-262 VANVYR
+262 VATVHR
-268 GFADPPQ
+268 GFVDPPQ
-275 PRMRYIGKEAL
+275 PRMRFMGKEAL
-286 GIAVSMVPRGDI
+286 GIAVSMAPRGDI
-298 IELGKALDIEVARI
+298 IALGKTLDEQVASI
-312 ERELPVGLELD
+312 ERELPLGLELD

-332 KRSVGEFT
+332 KRSVHEFT

-346 VAIVLAVSFVS
+346 VGIVLVVSFLS
-357 LGLRTGLVVALSI
+357 LGLRTGLIVALSI

-377 FLLMYQWGI
+377 FLFMFYSGI

-397 IALGLLVDD
+397 ISLGLLVDD
-406 AIISVEMMLAK
+406 AIISVEMMVVK
-417 MEQGWGRARAAS
+417 MEQGWERVRAAS

-434 TAMPMLTGTVVTAAG
+434 TAMPMLTGTIVTAAG

-470 TTTALLVSWVVSVIF
+470 TTMALAVSWVVSVLF

-498 PGAHVDESTVYRK
+498 KAGAHVDEHAVYRK
-511 PFYLRFRAVVAWCVE
+511 PFYLRFRRLVIWCVE
-526 HRALVIGATAAAFV
+526 HRWGVIGATVAIFLV
-540 LAVVGFRF
+540 AVFAFRF

-555 AASRP
+555 GASRP

-565 LRLAEGSSV
+565 LRLPEGSSLI
-574 RATEEQVRKLEKFL
+574 ATEAQVKKLENL
-588 LADPAVKDRIDNFV
+588 LLTDPQLKDRIDNFV

-628 IVNTKTNED
+628 ILNTKSTEA
-637 REVVRKRLLRLFEE
+637 REAVRARLLKAFEE
-651 DFPEIRGRVNRLENG
+651 DFADVRGRVNRLETG

-677 VGEDKERIRAIA
+677 IGEDKQVLRGIA
-689 NEVAAAMRAN
+689 NEVAASMRDN
-699 PWTREVSFDWDE
+699 PWVREVQFDWEE
-711 PSKVMR
+711 PSKVIR
-717 LVLDQNRARV
+717 LTVDQNRARV
-727 LGISTQELAG
+727 LGITTQDLAQ

-742 LAGQAATAYREG
+742 LSGLPVTTYRER
-754 DKQIDVLVRGA
+754 DKQIDVIVRGA
-765 KEERVFLSLLKD
+765 REERVYLSLLKD
-777 LAVPIGGGRNVPL
+777 LAVPLGRGRTVPL
-790 GQIADVSYGF
+790 AQIADVSYAL
-800 EQGVYWRRDRLPA
+800 EQGVYWRRDRLPL
-813 ITARSDLKDGIQA
+813 ITVRTDLKDGVQA
-826 PVVSRQLEATLQPL
+826 PVVSQQVSAKLEPIRA
-840 RDKLPIGYRIDTG
+840 KLPPGYRIETG
-853 GAIEDASK
+853 GAIEDAAK
-861 GQKSIA
+861 GQRSIA
-867 VVAPVMILVMVT
+867 VVAPVMIVVMVT

-900 GLIGVAAALLVFNVP
+900 GLIGVAAALLIFNVP

-925 ALSGMIM
+925 ALTGMIM

-940 QIDRDIEG
+940 QIDQDIKG
-948 GSEPVEAIA
+948 GAEPAEAIV

-994 MGGLV
+994 MGGLI
-999 VATVLTLL
+999 VATALTLL

-1012 YAAWFRVPRLAK
+1012 YAAWFR
-1024 APEASPPALASV
+1024 
-1036 PAAGACAL
+1036 
-1044 RIEPDRPAPDDDMAP
+1044 IRPAQ
-1059 ERT
+1059 

>member
-1 MVKHFN
+1 VLRRFN
-7 LSEWALGHRTLVLYL
+7 LSEWALSHQTLVLYF
-22 MIVLAAIGVGSYL
+22 MVVLALVGVGSYL

-42 PDFSFKLMVVRTMWP
+42 PDFTFKLMIVRTGWP

-65 RQLTDR
+65 RQLTDK

-93 SVVFVFVKDSSRPEE
+93 SVVFVFVKDSSRPDE

-122 IRATLPQGVV
+122 IRGTLPQGVQ

-146 IYAVTGDGFSYAQLK
+146 IYALTGDGYTYAQLK
-161 ETADRIRNQLL
+161 ETADRIRNELL
-172 RVKDVAK
+172 RVRDVAK
-179 VELVGEQDEKI
+179 VELVGEQEEKI
-190 YVEVANAKLATFG
+190 YIELANAKLGSLG

-209 FAALAQQNAVTATG
+209 FAALQQQNAVAATG
-223 SFETPTDRIYIRA
+223 SFETPTDRIHIRA
-236 TGALDSVESVRAIA
+236 TGALDSVESVKAIA
-250 IRANGRLFQLGD
+250 IRANGRLFRLAD
-262 VANVYR
+262 IASVYR

-275 PRMRYIGKEAL
+275 PRMRYMGKPAL

-298 IELGKALDIEVARI
+298 IALGRALDVEVDRV
-312 ERELPVGLELD
+312 ERELPVGLELA
-323 RVNDQPATV
+323 RVNNQPETV

-346 VAIVLAVSFVS
+346 VGIVLAVSFLS
-357 LGLRTGLVVALSI
+357 LGLRTGLIVALSI
-370 PLTLAVT
+370 PLTLFVT
-377 FLLMYQWGI
+377 FFFMYQTGV

-397 IALGLLVDD
+397 LALGLLVDD
-406 AIISVEMMLAK
+406 AIISVEMMVVK
-417 MEQGWGRARAAS
+417 MEEGMERVKAAAY
-429 FAYTS
+429 AYTS
-434 TAMPMLTGTVVTAAG
+434 TAMPMLTGTIVTAAG

-470 TTTALLVSWVVSVIF
+470 TTIALLVSWVVSVVF
-485 VPYLGY
+485 VPYMGY

-498 PGAHVDESTVYRK
+498 RSGAQHDAHTVYDSR
-511 PFYLRFRAVVAWCVE
+511 FYRRFRRLVAWCVD
-526 HRALVIGATAAAFV
+526 RRGLVIVTTVAMFALSIFA
-540 LAVVGFRF
+540 FRF

-574 RATEEQVRKLEKFL
+574 VATEAQVRKLERIL
-588 LADPAVKDRIDNFV
+588 MGDPDLSSRIDNFV

-628 IVNTKTNED
+628 ILNTKGSED
-637 REVVRKRLLRLFEE
+637 REIVRARLLKLFEE
-651 DFPEIRGRVNRLENG
+651 DFTEVRGRVNRLENG

-677 VGEDKERIRAIA
+677 IGEDKQVIR
-689 NEVAAAMRAN
+689 EVAARVAALMRAN
-699 PWTREVSFDWDE
+699 PWTREVSFDWEE
-711 PSKVMR
+711 PSKVIR
-717 LVLDQNRARV
+717 LVIDQNRARV
-727 LGISTQELAG
+727 LDISTQELAQ

-742 LAGQAATAYREG
+742 LSGQAVTTYREG
-754 DKQIDVLVRGA
+754 DKQIDVVARGA
-765 KEERVFLSLLKD
+765 REERAFVSLLKD
-777 LAVPIGGGRNVPL
+777 LAVPVGRGRSVPL
-790 GQIADVSYGF
+790 AQIAELHYGF
-800 EQGVYWRRDRLPA
+800 EQGIYWRRDRLPA
-813 ITARSDLKDGIQA
+813 ITVRTDLKDGIQA
-826 PVVSRQLEATLQPL
+826 PVVSKQLEAQLAEV
-840 RDKLPIGYRIDTG
+840 RASLPSGYRIDTG
-853 GAIEDASK
+853 GAIEDAAK
-861 GQKSIA
+861 GQQSIA
-867 VVAPVMILVMVT
+867 VVAPVMIVVMIT

-925 ALSGMIM
+925 ALAGMIM

-940 QIDRDIEG
+940 QIDHDIEE
-948 GSEPVEAIA
+948 GSEPAEAIV

-981 TRSAFYGPMAVAI
+981 TRSAFYGPMAVSI

-1012 YAAWFRVPRLAK
+1012 YAAWFRVGHSG
-1024 APEASPPALASV
+1024 EVGASEPMPA
-1036 PAAGACAL
+1036 
-1044 RIEPDRPAPDDDMAP
+1044 
-1059 ERT
+1059 

>member
-1 MVKHFN
+1 MLKRFN
-7 LSEWALGHRTLVLYL
+7 LSEWALSHQALVLFF
-22 MIVLAAIGVGSYL
+22 MVVLALIGVGSYVK
-35 RLGQAED
+35 LGQAED
-42 PDFSFKLMVVRTMWP
+42 PDFTFKMMIVRTAWP
-57 GASAEEVE
+57 GASADEVE
-65 RQLTDR
+65 RQLTDK

-93 SVVFVFVKDSSRPEE
+93 SVVFVFVKDSSSPADIR
-108 IKDTWYQVRKKVGD
+108 DTWYQVRKKVGD
-122 IRATLPQGVV
+122 IRGTLPAGIV
-132 GPFFNDE
+132 GPSFNDE

-146 IYAVTGDGFSYAQLK
+146 IYALTGDGFTYAQLK

-179 VELVGEQDEKI
+179 VELIGEQDEKI
-190 YVEVANAKLATFG
+190 YVELANAKLATIG

-209 FAALAQQNAVTATG
+209 FAALAQQNAVSATG
-223 SFETPTDRIYIRA
+223 SFETPSERIYIRA
-236 TGALDSVESVRAIA
+236 TGALDSVEAVKAIA
-250 IRANGRLFQLGD
+250 IRANGRLFQLSD
-262 VANVYR
+262 MATVYR

-275 PRMRYIGKEAL
+275 PRMRYMGKESL

-298 IELGKALDIEVARI
+298 IELGHALDAQIDKI
-312 ERELPVGLELD
+312 EREMPVGLELE
-323 RVNDQPATV
+323 RVNNQPETV
-332 KRSVGEFT
+332 KRSVREFT
-340 RSLAEA
+340 RSLSEA
-346 VAIVLAVSFVS
+346 VAIVLIVSFVS
-357 LGLRTGLVVALSI
+357 LGLRTGLIVALSI

-377 FLLMYQWGI
+377 FLFMYQTGI

-406 AIISVEMMLAK
+406 AIISVEMMVVK
-417 MEQGWGRARAAS
+417 MEQGWERVRAAS
-429 FAYTS
+429 FAYTN

-470 TTTALLVSWVVSVIF
+470 TTIALMVSWFVSVIF

-491 KLLPDFK
+491 KLLPDFRK
-498 PGAHVDESTVYRK
+498 AGAHVDEHAVYRK
-511 PFYLRFRAVVAWCVE
+511 PFYQRFRLVVAWCVE
-526 HRALVIGATAAAFV
+526 HRWIVLGATAAIFLV
-540 LAVVGFRF
+540 AVFAFRF

-565 LRLAEGSSV
+565 VRLEEGASIP
-574 RATEEQVRKLEKFL
+574 ATEAQVKKLERIL
-588 LADPAVKDRIDNFV
+588 MTDPAIKDRLDNFV

-628 IVNTKTNED
+628 ILNTKSNED
-637 REVVRKRLLRLFEE
+637 REAVRARLLKIFDT
-651 DFPEIRGRVNRLENG
+651 DFPELRGRVNRLENG

-677 VGEDKERIRAIA
+677 VGEDKAKIRVIA
-689 NEVAAAMRAN
+689 NEVAGAMRAN
-699 PWTREVSFDWDE
+699 AWTREVNFDWEE
-711 PSKVMR
+711 PSKVIR
-717 LVLDQNRARV
+717 LSIDQNRARV
-727 LGISTQELAG
+727 LGISTQELAQ

-742 LAGQAATAYREG
+742 LSGQVATAYREG
-754 DKQIDVLVRGA
+754 DKQVHVVVRGA
-765 KEERVFLSLLKD
+765 KEERVFMSLLKD
-777 LAVPIGGGRNVPL
+777 LAVPVGRGRNVPL
-790 GQIADVSYGF
+790 AQVADVSYGF

-813 ITARSDLKDGIQA
+813 ITVRADLKDGIQA
-826 PVVSRQLEATLQPL
+826 PVVSQQLIEQIAPI
-840 RDKLPIGYRIDTG
+840 REKLPAGYRIDTG
-853 GAIEDASK
+853 GAIEDAGK
-861 GQKSIA
+861 GQQSIA

-900 GLIGVAAALLVFNVP
+900 GLIGVAAALLIFNVP

-925 ALSGMIM
+925 ALAGMIM

-940 QIDRDIEG
+940 QIDQDIRA
-948 GSEPVEAIA
+948 GSEPADAIV
-957 DATVRRFRPIML
+957 DATVRRFRPIVL

-981 TRSAFYGPMAVAI
+981 TRSAFYGPMAVSI

-999 VATVLTLL
+999 VATALTLL

-1012 YAAWFRVPRLAK
+1012 YAAWFRVPRASD
-1024 APEASPPALASV
+1024 ADVVEQSRERPENDLISSS
-1036 PAAGACAL
+1036 
-1044 RIEPDRPAPDDDMAP
+1044 
-1059 ERT
+1059 